1 MEFYKL
7 TKQND
12 TWTLEEEAGQDGAVL
27 DNALLSQLA
36 LLLHSCYVQQE
47 HLALHFRRYLT
58 AYYSSGEMEYILLS
72 EGQILEEK
80 PSLDGFA
87 TTWLDGEEENR
98 VWIGADGAIENR
110 GPSREKVKMILELLL
125 DSLKKKTCEIKL

>member
-1 MEFYKL
+1 MEFYKV

-12 TWTLEEEAGQDGAVL
+12 TWILEEEAGQAGAVL
-27 DNALLSQLA
+27 DNALLGQLA

-47 HLALHFRRYLT
+47 RLALHFRRYLT

-72 EGQILEEK
+72 EGQILADK
-80 PSLDGFA
+80 PFLDGFA

-98 VWIGADGAIENR
+98 VWIGADGAVENR
-110 GPSREKVKMILELLL
+110 GPSGVEVKTILELLL
-125 DSLKKKTCEIKL
+125 NGLTKKTNEIKL